1 MNNIIFKSL
10 ILLIILILSNHSY
23 ATTWRM
29 AFKTPINSPE
39 GLVFQHFAEKVNEYS
54 SGDMQII
61 LYPNE
66 QLGKD
71 DAVLEQLKLGIIQ
84 LYAEDSSFMKKW
96 TPEIKW
102 TSPPF
107 LFDDRQHWVRF
118 MNSDLVNDWYEK
130 ASQDAGITLLGD
142 KTSILRGPYRVMVS
156 KSEIL
161 SFDDI
166 ENLKLRLSPS
176 QLSVKSWVHLKADV
190 KTLSW
195 TDVYQSL
202 QKGIVEAV
210 NSPVSLVESMRFHE
224 VAPYLTRHD
233 ESFQSLAI
241 MMNKKKY
248 DELPSNLKLVLEK
261 SYFDAADFSHEII
274 PLLAHESLNRMKSE
288 GVKYREIDRRPIIKK
303 IKELYKVFSKNGDLP
318 DGYLLAIE
326 NSKTDIH

>member
-1 MNNIIFKSL
+1 MNKIIYKPL
-10 ILLIILILSNHSY
+10 ILLIILSLSNNTY

-29 AFKTPINSPE
+29 AFKTPIDSPE
-39 GLVFQHFAEKVNEYS
+39 GLVFQYFTKKVDEYS
-54 SGDMQII
+54 SGDMKII

-107 LFDDRQHWVRF
+107 LFDDRQHWVKF
-118 MNSDLVNDWYEK
+118 MNSDLVNNWYEK
-130 ASQDAGITLLGD
+130 ASKDAGITLLGD

-156 KSEIL
+156 KSQVL
-161 SFDDI
+161 SLDDI

-176 QLSVKSWVHLKADV
+176 QLSVQSWVHLDADV

-210 NSPVSLVESMRFHE
+210 NSPISLVESMRFHE
-224 VAPYLTRHD
+224 VAPYLIRHD

-248 DELPSNLKLVLEK
+248 DELPPNLKLVLEK
-261 SYFDAADFSHEII
+261 SYFDAAEYSHEII
-274 PLLAHESLNRMKSE
+274 PSLADESLERMKSE
-288 GVKYREIDRRPIIKK
+288 GVKYREIDRRPIVKR
-303 IKELYKVFSKNGDLP
+303 IKELYKDFSKKGDLP

-326 NSKTDIH
+326 SSKTVIH